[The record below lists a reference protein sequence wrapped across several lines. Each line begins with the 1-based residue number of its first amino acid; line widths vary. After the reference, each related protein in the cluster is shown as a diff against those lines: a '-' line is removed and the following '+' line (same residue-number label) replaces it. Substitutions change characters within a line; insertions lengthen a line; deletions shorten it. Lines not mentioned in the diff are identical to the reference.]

1 MPDLP
6 KKDYRTLTRPDPVVH
21 SGNPA
26 SYRQINAAAD
36 FPRPYSPLVTLSKNS
51 PSGSLCLSSKKTT
64 VVVAL
69 QLHFVLSSESMGN
82 HDSGYDEWRYVC

>member
-64 VVVAL
+64 VVLAL
-69 QLHFVLSSESMGN
+69 LWQK
-82 HDSGYDEWRYVC
+82 YDF